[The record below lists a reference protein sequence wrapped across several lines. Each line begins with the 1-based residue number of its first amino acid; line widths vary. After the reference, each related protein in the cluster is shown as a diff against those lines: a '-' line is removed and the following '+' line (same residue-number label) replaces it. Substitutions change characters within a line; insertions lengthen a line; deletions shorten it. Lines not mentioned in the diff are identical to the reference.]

1 MDNLGSF
8 ASSSLSFSYLSR
20 EFGSTLPIDPVYY
33 PVNHTT
39 TTTTTTSSSQGI
51 ASDIVRDTWLVNGQY
66 QPTLHLQ
73 PGEWRIMDIL
83 AASGDRI
90 LEIEI
95 KPYIENPNFWNE
107 DYSCELKLLALDG
120 LYLDTTRSGMY
131 VCITVV
137 LTSLLL
143 TLSSLPTQVHTCV
156 T

>member
-39 TTTTTTSSSQGI
+39 TSSQGI

-131 VCITVV
+131 VCITVA